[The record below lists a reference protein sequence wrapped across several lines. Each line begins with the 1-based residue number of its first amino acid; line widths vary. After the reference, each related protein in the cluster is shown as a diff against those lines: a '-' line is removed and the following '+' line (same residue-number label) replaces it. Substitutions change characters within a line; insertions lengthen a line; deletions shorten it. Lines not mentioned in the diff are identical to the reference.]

1 MWVLERV
8 RNRERE
14 NSPKDF
20 FYFTLCYNIKAGLI
34 IFI

>member
-20 FYFTLCYNIKAGLI
+20 FILRYVTILKRAL
-34 IFI
+34 